1 MRKMMQR
8 YEWQLN
14 ALYTVVMLLIAT
26 LLTIFNGENTMVPF
40 VGGLL
45 IIYAFYR
52 LFQLIRKKEKTVTI
66 KLYLIEI
73 ALQIVIG
80 SLLIY
85 IVLFSEITLGVLFGY
100 LIGGL
105 LIIRG
110 SLYFYGT
117 RVQNHTEELTAFFM
131 HIAAISVGTYL
142 IVQGNFTP
150 AVMSGIVISIALK
163 RSIKTG
169 LIAYK
174 GAINKTVPEALGPR
188 EEPKLIEKETLDQV
202 NWEEGE

>member
-1 MRKMMQR
+1 MKKLIEK
-8 YEWQLN
+8 YTWQLN
-14 ALYTVVMLLIAT
+14 LFYTVVMLTVAV
-26 LLTIFNGENTMVPF
+26 LLTIFNSENTMVPL

-52 LFQLIRKKEKTVTI
+52 LIQILRRKEKTVTI

-73 ALQIVIG
+73 GFQILIG
-80 SLLIY
+80 ILLIY
-85 IVLFSEITLGVLFGY
+85 VILFSEFELGVLFGY
-100 LIGGL
+100 LIGSL

-117 RVQNHTEELTAFFM
+117 RVQEHTEELTSFFM

-150 AVMSGIVISIALK
+150 GIMSGIIISIALK

-174 GAINKTVPEALGPR
+174 GMTQKPKEALPETVNKPS
-188 EEPKLIEKETLDQV
+188 EELDQID
-202 NWEEGE
+202 WEEGK